1 MNKKQFEKLEKK
13 TIKNIDLI
21 PEDTDYC
28 YTIDR
33 EKLKEQGG
41 KTFELGIPI
50 KKCPY
55 FVWGKGDNRGCL
67 YINYYGSDHLLYDS
81 CKICNLKEAIFE

>member
-50 KKCPY
+50 K
-55 FVWGKGDNRGCL
+55 NALTL
-67 YINYYGSDHLLYDS
+67 YGEKVIIEDVYT
-81 CKICNLKEAIFE
+81 

>member
-33 EKLKEQGG
+33 EKIKDFIGRKKKRCD
-41 KTFELGIPI
+41 KTVSIGT
-50 KKCPY
+50 
-55 FVWGKGDNRGCL
+55 
-67 YINYYGSDHLLYDS
+67 GSLDCAFKAKSDRMMRDEMEMFDRQMVFLS
-81 CKICNLKEAIFE
+81 SQ